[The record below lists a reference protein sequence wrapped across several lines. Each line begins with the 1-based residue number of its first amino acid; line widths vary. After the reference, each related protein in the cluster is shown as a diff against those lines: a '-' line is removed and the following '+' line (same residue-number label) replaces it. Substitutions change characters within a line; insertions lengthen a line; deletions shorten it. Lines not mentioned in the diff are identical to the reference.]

1 MQHHRY
7 KVGQLLDLRSA
18 PRSSNR
24 PVGPCEVIACLPHD
38 KGPILYRVRSASE
51 NNERVVEEFNLSR
64 NDTMKTVFA
73 EGESFFNIAIAI
85 AKR

>member
-1 MQHHRY
+1 MQHRY
-7 KVGQLLDLRSA
+7 KVGQVLDLRSA

-24 PVGPCEVIACLPHD
+24 PSGPCEVIACLPHD
-38 KGPILYRVRSASE
+38 NGPILYRVRSASE
-51 NNERVVEEFNLSR
+51 NNERVVEEFNLSP
-64 NDTMKTVFA
+64 NDAKKTVFA